1 MIYFWALNSIPLT
14 MPSSL
19 VSTDPVDLQIMRP
32 WFACG
37 WVNLQTQSVAW
48 IAVTA
53 QPLV

>member
-1 MIYFWALNSIPLT
+1 

-19 VSTDPVDLQIMRP
+19 VSTDPVDLQMLKAPRGPPGLQIMRP